1 MEVIHYLTDE
11 NNNKVAVQI
20 DLKKYG
26 EYWQDF
32 YDGLLAELTKD
43 EETISVEELG
53 VQLRSK
59 GLLDV
64 V

>member
-1 MEVIHYLTDE
+1 MEGIHYLTDE

-26 EYWQDF
+26 EYSQDF

-43 EETISVEELG
+43 EEIISVE
-53 VQLRSK
+53 
-59 GLLDV
+59 D
-64 V
+64 